1 MFSTTFFNAFEKV
14 EKGSLGSPCVQQPVE
29 LNLQFI
35 TLPILKLTVLSSL
48 LILKLT
54 VLSHGK
60 GIIIVM

>member
-14 EKGSLGSPCVQQPVE
+14 EKESLGSPYVQQPVE

-54 VLSHGK
+54 VLSHEK